1 MTEIPD
7 TIAADASDTPLARST
22 SDALAGLQLSRR
34 YQVMTLLGTG
44 GMGEVLMARDVPLG
58 RDVAVKRLRDAEP
71 SSEEVSR
78 FVREARI
85 QGRLQHPAIVPVHDL
100 ALDSNG
106 HPFFVMKA
114 LQGETLASVLSTKR
128 TGRPRSRAE
137 LLRAFIDVCLAIEL
151 AHTSGVLHRDL
162 KPGNIALGDF
172 GEVYVLD
179 WGIARI
185 LGHDHPDT
193 LRDVPPEHAKIG
205 SDAHL
210 QTMPG
215 SVLGT
220 PGYMAPEQL
229 RGDPDIGPATDIY
242 ALGCILFE
250 ILAGEPLHARS
261 AALESTEQGVDARP
275 SVRAPGREVVPELD
289 AICVRATALRA
300 NERFA
305 TARELANEVQRYL
318 DGDRD
323 VARRRELA
331 RIALHE
337 ARQSLERSS
346 DQDRRDAMRAAGR
359 ALALDPE
366 STEAAEL
373 VSHLV
378 LAAPR
383 KVPEELEAELLD
395 KTRADVRDHARFAA
409 AGLVAYAAFLP
420 MLAWVGVRNWPYAG
434 LCYGTL
440 AVTIGFNYWTSR
452 LARPPEY
459 CAWGSILLCG
469 VLVVLFGRFAPLVVP
484 AGVATITMAVAANH
498 PYIASRGKAVILF
511 FVASGLAG
519 WGLELVGVFQPTDGV
534 RSLTSQLLKR
544 DDGIAEPLAVAFYM
558 ASVVAVIGVLS
569 LRLAR
574 TNREIRT
581 RLELQ
586 AWHLRQLVPAARAS
600 ASSARVG

>member
-1 MTEIPD
+1 M
-7 TIAADASDTPLARST
+7 
-22 SDALAGLQLSRR
+22 
-34 YQVMTLLGTG
+34 
-44 GMGEVLMARDVPLG
+44 
-58 RDVAVKRLRDAEP
+58 RDADP
-71 SSEEVSR
+71 SSEDVSR

-114 LQGETLASVLSTKR
+114 LQGETLASVLSNKR

-151 AHTSGVLHRDL
+151 AHTSSVLHRDL

-185 LGHDHPDT
+185 LGHDPDT
-193 LRDVPPEHAKIG
+193 LDDVPPEHAKLG
-205 SDAHL
+205 SDAHPVRASL

-215 SVLGT
+215 AVLGT

-229 RGDPDIGPATDIY
+229 RGEPDVGPATDIY

-261 AALESTEQGVDARP
+261 TALQTTAQGVDARP
-275 SVRAPGREVVPELD
+275 SLRAPGREVPPELD
-289 AICVRATALRA
+289 AICVRATALHA

-305 TARELANEVQRYL
+305 TARALANEVQRYL

-331 RIALHE
+331 RTALLE

-378 LAAPR
+378 LAAPS
-383 KVPEELEAELLD
+383 KIPDELEAELVD
-395 KTRADVRDHARFAA
+395 KTLADVRNHARFAA
-409 AGLVAYAAFLP
+409 AALFAYAAFLP
-420 MLAWVGVRNWPYAG
+420 MLMWIGVRDWPYAG

-452 LARPPEY
+452 LAHPPRY
-459 CAWGSILLCG
+459 CAWGSFLLCG

-498 PYIASRGKAVILF
+498 PYVASRGKAVILL

-519 WGLELVGVFQPTDGV
+519 WGLELVGVFQRTEGV
-534 RSLTSQLLKR
+534 RSLVSHLLKR
-544 DDGIAEPLAVAFYM
+544 GDGLAEPLAVAFYM
-558 ASVVAVIGVLS
+558 AGVVAVIGMLS

-581 RLELQ
+581 QLELQ
-586 AWHLRQLVPAARAS
+586 AWHLRQLVPAARSS